1 DDRTCPSGCVNIF
14 FDEDNGTG
22 IPRALRLLRI
32 PTARIYFPSNE
43 PGALIAKGAKDVE
56 RIPRVGR
63 EGWLVFSQNRA
74 MLDNERELELLVQ
87 HRVGIVFLT
96 NGNQRAHLVMRLLLN
111 RWPWLESVDAGV
123 NRPFA
128 YLLTLYGRVTPVDLT
143 DRLGGLRGG

>member
-1 DDRTCPSGCVNIF
+1 MNIF

-32 PTARIYFPSNE
+32 PTTRIYFPTNE
-43 PGALIAKGAKDVE
+43 PGALISKGAKDVE
-56 RIPRVGR
+56 WIPRVGR

-74 MLDNERELELLVQ
+74 MLDNERELELLIQ

-96 NGNQRAHLVMRLLLN
+96 NGNQRAHRVMRLLLN
-111 RWPWLESVDAGV
+111 RWPWLEAVEAGA

-128 YLLTLYGRVTPVDLT
+128 YLMTLSGRVTPVDLT
-143 DRLGGLRGG
+143 DRLDGLRGG